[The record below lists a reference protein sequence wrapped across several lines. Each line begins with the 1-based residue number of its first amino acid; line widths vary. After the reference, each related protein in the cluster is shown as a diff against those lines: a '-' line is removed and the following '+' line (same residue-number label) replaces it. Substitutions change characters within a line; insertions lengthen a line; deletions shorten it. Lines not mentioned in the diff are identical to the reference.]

1 MWIDYEL
8 PHGEKWQ
15 RQDIEGGNLAR
26 QVGSDFV
33 VVTMKAGAYTAAT
46 AVVTPASVDAAV
58 AILRAASAE
67 LEAAGAFRF

>member
-1 MWIDYEL
+1 MWIDYEM
-8 PHGEKWQ
+8 PNGDKWE
-15 RQDIEGGNLAR
+15 RQEIEGGHLSR
-26 QVGSDFV
+26 QVGSGYV
-33 VVTMKAGAYTAAT
+33 NVTMRAGAYTAAT